1 MKAIKVMASIDE
13 HGQLTLD
20 CPIMIDKNSRV
31 EVIVLIPEETK
42 DDEDDTPNEAILE
55 DFRQAWH
62 EAQTGQTIPIER
74 VWEGLENV

>member
-20 CPIMIDKNSRV
+20 RPIITDKNSRV
-31 EVIVLIPEETK
+31 EVIVLIPEEAEV
-42 DDEDDTPNEAILE
+42 DEDDTPDEAILD

-62 EAQTGQTIPIER
+62 EARTGQTIPIER